1 MEYRIKMPKIPNMG
15 DLLNRD
21 MLESV
26 FDIKIEDVD
35 SILQTN
41 ISGIG
46 SHLSKLL
53 YSERLKRRI
62 YQILMFPYRRKEFFI
77 WGTGFMNYS
86 QTPDN
91 SFMFKNVHICAL
103 RGQLSKNRVENIL
116 KRKLDVPL
124 ADGGLLV
131 DRWAGNQEKKYE
143 IGIIPHFKEQQ
154 SPIIDN
160 LLNFYAGS
168 TLIDLRQDPLEVVRH
183 IAQCKVILSSSLHGL
198 IAADS
203 YHIPNKHIM
212 LYDYGEKM
220 HGDGFK
226 FADYYSSYN
235 LKDKPIRLYLGDDYP
250 STEDIVRSYN
260 IDTSAVEK
268 KKEQLYM
275 SFPK

>member
-1 MEYRIKMPKIPNMG
+1 MG